1 MRFVAGFAEA
11 MVPIALKMGGFVSGL
26 MTISFSI
33 LVVAA
38 GVSVALQ
45 QVLNANL
52 RMELGSAWWAG
63 LISYLVGSLAMLAG
77 VVLSGE
83 LWLSGAAIARSSW
96 VSWTGGLF
104 GAIFIGIAILMVPRL
119 GAASV
124 LALIVL
130 GQMLGSLA
138 FDHFGLLG
146 IPQHGAT
153 PLRLA
158 GAACLLVGVVLIR
171 W

>member
-1 MRFVAGFAEA
+1 MC
-11 MVPIALKMGGFVSGL
+11 GL
-26 MTISFSI
+26 LTISFSL
-33 LVVAA
+33 LVVVG

-63 LISYLVGSLAMLAG
+63 LISYLAGSLAML
-77 VVLSGE
+77 VVIALSRE
-83 LWLSGAAIARSSW
+83 PWLSEATIARSSW
-96 VSWTGGLF
+96 VSWMGGLF
-104 GAIFIGIAILMVPRL
+104 GAIFISIAILMVPRL
-119 GAASV
+119 GAATV

-130 GQMLGSLA
+130 GQMLGALT
-138 FDHFGLLG
+138 FDHLGLLG
-146 IPQHGAT
+146 MPQHAAT

-158 GAACLLVGVVLIR
+158 GAACLLVRVVLIR

>member
-1 MRFVAGFAEA
+1 
-11 MVPIALKMGGFVSGL
+11 MGGFMSGL
-26 MTISFSI
+26 MTICFSL

-77 VVLSGE
+77 VVLSGD
-83 LWLSGAAIARSSW
+83 LWLSGAATARSSW
-96 VSWTGGLF
+96 ISWTGGLF
-104 GAIFIGIAILMVPRL
+104 GAIFIGVAILMVPRL

-124 LALIVL
+124 LAPIVL
-130 GQMLGSLA
+130 GQMLGSLT

-146 IPQHGAT
+146 ITQHVAT
-153 PLRLA
+153 PVRLA
-158 GAACLLVGVVLIR
+158 GAACLLIGVVLIR

>member
-104 GAIFIGIAILMVPRL
+104 GAIFIGIA
-119 GAASV
+119 S
-124 LALIVL
+124 
-130 GQMLGSLA
+130 
-138 FDHFGLLG
+138 
-146 IPQHGAT
+146 
-153 PLRLA
+153 
-158 GAACLLVGVVLIR
+158 
-171 W
+171 

>member
-1 MRFVAGFAEA
+1 
-11 MVPIALKMGGFVSGL
+11 MGGFVSGW
-26 MTISFSI
+26 MTIFFSI

-38 GVSVALQ
+38 GVSVAVQ

-63 LISYLVGSLAMLAG
+63 LISYLVGSLAMLVG
-77 VVLSGE
+77 VVLSGD
-83 LWLSGAAIARSSW
+83 LWLSGAAIARSSG
-96 VSWTGGLF
+96 VSWAGGLF

-130 GQMLGSLA
+130 GQMLGSLT

-146 IPQHGAT
+146 IAQHAAT
-153 PLRLA
+153 PVRLA
-158 GAACLLVGVVLIR
+158 GAVCLLIGVVLIR

>member
-1 MRFVAGFAEA
+1 MAS
-11 MVPIALKMGGFVSGL
+11 IALKMGRFVSGL
-26 MTISFSI
+26 MTISFSL
-33 LVVAA
+33 LVVVA
-38 GVSVALQ
+38 GISVALQ

-63 LISYLVGSLAMLAG
+63 LISYLVGSLAMLLAIA
-77 VVLSGE
+77 LSGE
-83 LWLSGAAIARSSW
+83 LWLSGAAISRSSW

-130 GQMLGSLA
+130 GQMLGSLT
-138 FDHFGLLG
+138 FDHLGLLG
-146 IPQHGAT
+146 IPQHAAT
-153 PLRLA
+153 PLRLI
-158 GAACLLVGVVLIR
+158 GAACLLIGVVLIR